1 MLKHGYDTFIYIATG
16 IDREWCWCLQNE
28 LRMGSPTTKG
38 KANMEQEL
46 KPLKT
51 SEAEIYMHPH
61 TLRFV
66 PYKLSEDGE
75 RLYDIETL
83 DYWLSFSSQER

>member
-1 MLKHGYDTFIYIATG
+1 
-16 IDREWCWCLQNE
+16 
-28 LRMGSPTTKG
+28 MGSPTTTG
-38 KANMEQEL
+38 KTNMEHEL

-66 PYKLSEDGE
+66 PYTLSKDGE

-83 DYWLSFSSQER
+83 DYWLLFSSQEC

>member
-1 MLKHGYDTFIYIATG
+1 
-16 IDREWCWCLQNE
+16 
-28 LRMGSPTTKG
+28 
-38 KANMEQEL
+38 MEQEL
-46 KPLKT
+46 TPLKT

-66 PYKLSEDGE
+66 PYVLSEDGE

-83 DYWLSFSSQER
+83 DYWLLFSSQEC